1 MAELFDSPI
10 DAQCEDDEENCGG
23 CDNDGFECAAADNQT
38 GATSPAANQRS
49 PEAPAAGEPTKYTA
63 PVSPPKDAPGATP
76 QARRNVSNDTLN
88 LAEAHKYD
96 PVFTPEQ
103 IAKVTK
109 QAKELTNKDF
119 DKLLLELALHT
130 MKNLEHGMDEI
141 GRLIEEQHRILH
153 SRSRE

>member
-38 GATSPAANQRS
+38 GATSPTANQRS
-49 PEAPAAGEPTKYTA
+49 PEAPAAGEPAKYTA

-76 QARRNVSNDTLN
+76 QARRNVSNDTLSR
-88 LAEAHKYD
+88 AEAHKYD

-103 IAKVTK
+103 IAKVTEEGRRLRN
-109 QAKELTNKDF
+109 QYAMEAAFELLGYVAGRACAEAIGLVT
-119 DKLLLELALHT
+119 HT
-130 MKNLEHGMDEI
+130 AEPERK
-141 GRLIEEQHRILH
+141 
-153 SRSRE
+153 

>member
-10 DAQCEDDEENCGG
+10 DAQCEDDEESCSG

-49 PEAPAAGEPTKYTA
+49 PEAPATGEPTKYTA

-76 QARRNVSNDTLN
+76 QARRNVSNDTLSR
-88 LAEAHKYD
+88 AEAHKYD

-103 IAKVTK
+103 IAKVAK
-109 QAKELTNKDF
+109 QQR
-119 DKLLLELALHT
+119 ELADKEFAHLLVDLAVRSMRALHRS
-130 MKNLEHGMDEI
+130 LEETPSSQ
-141 GRLIEEQHRILH
+141 RK
-153 SRSRE
+153 